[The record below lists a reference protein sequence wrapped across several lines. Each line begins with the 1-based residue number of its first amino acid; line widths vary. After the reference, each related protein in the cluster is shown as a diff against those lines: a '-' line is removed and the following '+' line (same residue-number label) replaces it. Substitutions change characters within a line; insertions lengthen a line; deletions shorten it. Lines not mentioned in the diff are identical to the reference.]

1 MNYAGWQRVEKDAPM
16 KPFLVV
22 KAFSSRSHHHT
33 KRASNDDFSLPRLHH
48 HHHFPHNHTT
58 AAGIA
63 ALAAN
68 ALFAGNVTL
77 PANAAFTR
85 RQRLRWAQTPP
96 PSPSPPATPPTND
109 STNPS
114 PHRLRRNRHDYD
126 KSGGRRYRG
135 SVDEERVLLGDR
147 KCYGRGGARRR
158 YRRGR
163 RQARGG
169 ERRMTTLGGAEALR
183 RGVSDGRREGKLF
196 QSLPSPHQQPPS
208 PTTNFPFQC

>member
-1 MNYAGWQRVEKDAPM
+1 MKYFGWQRVSKDAPM

-33 KRASNDDFSLPRLHH
+33 KRATNYDFSLHRLHLHHYHLPHH
-48 HHHFPHNHTT
+48 HHSHHNHHNHHYHTT

-68 ALFAGNVTL
+68 AAFA
-77 PANAAFTR
+77 R
-85 RQRLRWAQTPP
+85 RQRLRWAQPPP
-96 PSPSPPATPPTND
+96 PSPSPPANPPTND

-114 PHRLRRNRHDYD
+114 PHCLRRNRDDYD

-135 SVDEERVLLGDR
+135 SIDAERVLLGER
-147 KCYGRGGARRR
+147 NCYGRGVARRR

-163 RQARGG
+163 RQA
-169 ERRMTTLGGAEALR
+169 
-183 RGVSDGRREGKLF
+183 
-196 QSLPSPHQQPPS
+196 
-208 PTTNFPFQC
+208 